1 MANTD
6 QRWCPRKPSQK
17 AGTAGA
23 SPTRWLPFA
32 RMAVICG
39 AVATAGAIAEETP
52 AVPPL
57 AEKYIQFVEAQGG
70 AKGLR
75 QKAAEATEL
84 ERIRCQAC
92 HGAEGSSPK
101 PEYPNL
107 AGQQPLYLIQ
117 QLDRFRGKVRKSLT
131 MHGMA
136 KELDDEM
143 MFHLA
148 AFYASFVPKPN
159 KLPEVPEMQKK
170 RAHGESIFLSR
181 CQHCHGAKAGGQ
193 GVYARLAGQKPQYLR
208 AQLERFRSRDR
219 TRVHAGMR
227 AITAGLS
234 DGDIEA
240 IVLYLAGLQ

>member
-1 MANTD
+1 LLALI
-6 QRWCPRKPSQK
+6 
-17 AGTAGA
+17 GA
-23 SPTRWLPFA
+23 
-32 RMAVICG
+32 ICG
-39 AVATAGAIAEETP
+39 VTAPSWAIAEETP

-57 AEKYIQFVEAQGG
+57 AEEYIQFVEQQGG
-70 AKGLR
+70 PDAVW

-92 HGAEGSSPK
+92 HGAEGSSTK
-101 PEYPNL
+101 AEYPNL
-107 AGQQPLYLIQ
+107 AGQQPLYLIL
-117 QLDRFRGKVRKSLT
+117 QLEGFRGKVRKSLT

-136 KELDDEM
+136 KALDDEM

-159 KLPEVPEMQKK
+159 RLSEKPETQEK
-170 RAHGESIFLSR
+170 RAHGESVFLSR
-181 CQHCHGAKAGGQ
+181 CQHCHGPKAGGQ

-240 IVLYLAGLQ
+240 IVLFLAGLQ